1 MRAQKTSWLGFFLG
15 LFAIAASVFG
25 IVAWLLTEASSII
38 TLTLMILIA
47 AFGVI
52 TCAFHVWNKTSSHS
66 KSG

>member
-1 MRAQKTSWLGFFLG
+1 MRAQTTSRLGFFLG
-15 LFAIAASVFG
+15 FFAIAASVFG
-25 IVAWLLTEASSII
+25 IVAWLLTEASSIT